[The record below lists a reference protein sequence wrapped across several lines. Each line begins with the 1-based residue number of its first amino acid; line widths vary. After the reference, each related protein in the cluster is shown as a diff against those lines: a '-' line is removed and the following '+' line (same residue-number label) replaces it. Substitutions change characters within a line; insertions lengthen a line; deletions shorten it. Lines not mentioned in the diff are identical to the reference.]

1 MFMGTY
7 QHTLDTKNRLIIPA
21 KFRNQLGESVVI
33 TRWMDHSLRAYT
45 MQGWEDFSTKINALP
60 ETNAKARQFKRFV
73 FGGAT
78 EVEFD
83 KQGRVNLSPTL
94 REYAN
99 IDKDVTVF
107 GLGDDTFELW
117 SAEKWQAYEEET
129 AENFDDIA
137 DGLEDLGF

>member
-1 MFMGTY
+1 MAKQKFERTKPHVNIGTIG
-7 QHTLDTKNRLIIPA
+7 HVDHGKTTLTAAITKVLA
-21 KFRNQLGESVVI
+21 MKG
-33 TRWMDHSLRAYT
+33 DA
-45 MQGWEDFSTKINALP
+45 
-60 ETNAKARQFKRFV
+60 
-73 FGGAT
+73 
-78 EVEFD
+78 EFTD
-83 KQGRVNLSPTL
+83 
-94 REYAN
+94 YAN

>member
-1 MFMGTY
+1 M
-7 QHTLDTKNRLIIPA
+7 
-21 KFRNQLGESVVI
+21 
-33 TRWMDHSLRAYT
+33 
-45 MQGWEDFSTKINALP
+45 
-60 ETNAKARQFKRFV
+60 
-73 FGGAT
+73 
-78 EVEFD
+78 
-83 KQGRVNLSPTL
+83 NLSPTL

-117 SAEKWQAYEEET
+117 SAEKWQVYEEET

>member
-21 KFRNQLGESVVI
+21 KFRNQLGESFVI

-83 KQGRVNLSPTL
+83 KQG
-94 REYAN
+94 
-99 IDKDVTVF
+99 IDKDVSVF

>member
-1 MFMGTY
+1 M
-7 QHTLDTKNRLIIPA
+7 
-21 KFRNQLGESVVI
+21 
-33 TRWMDHSLRAYT
+33 
-45 MQGWEDFSTKINALP
+45 P